1 MNTIAVLIPS
11 FTLEYSIDVLSGIYD
26 YFSDKD
32 VKVIV
37 AQTKFPH
44 STIGIFDY
52 QYFTSVEFLK
62 AQDVDAYIVVS
73 GVFTTSISQQ
83 DLEDIVA
90 QFAPRPVISIGADLS
105 LPGTYSI
112 LADCNK
118 SFSDIV
124 KHLKEKH
131 GCKKIAFFSA
141 NSTKSAEALER
152 YDAFTTALEENDLVF
167 YPDLVMDGQFNYE
180 EAKKLILKRYSTK
193 EDIDF
198 DALVCAN
205 DLMAAGC
212 MEALQQLGVKI
223 PDDVKISGF
232 DDAVVSKISS
242 PKLSTINQAIYN
254 QGLKAAEL
262 TDTLLNGKS
271 IHKKN
276 FISLFPKFRQ
286 SCGCISVY
294 SSEPHFIDTEGKTC
308 VDAEEEGVNLHQF
321 VNELNERNKLI
332 TLMDTVR
339 GSNTLKQF
347 FYNLKYIAQQ
357 CDMSCIAVNFFKD
370 VCYLDAE
377 DNFTLPKKMNFW
389 MLYDGES
396 SVELFKPDI
405 AYNPRQSVIPSRSLQ
420 GISGI
425 FILHPVFS
433 GESNYGYLLCKI
445 NRKIF
450 SDYIVYLKIIVNT
463 LAQSYEYTNKIIET
477 EKLEGEKS
485 ALTRLSRTDDLT
497 GILNRRGFIE
507 RGQTALD
514 LMQETDMVG
523 VVFFADMD
531 GLKKINDTYGH
542 EVGDLAIKTQAMAL
556 KAVFRSTDVVGRLSG
571 DEFGIVAVGMNLIQ
585 VDRVRLKLDMMN
597 EKLSRENNLPFTLS
611 VSLGAVDLQKS
622 SILKKLLSEAD
633 KSLYEEKR
641 KKRHARLSENSK

>member
-11 FTLEYSIDVLSGIYD
+11 FTLEYSIDILSGIYD
-26 YFSDKD
+26 YFSNKD

-44 STIGIFDY
+44 STVGVFDY

-73 GVFTTSISQQ
+73 GVFTATISQAE
-83 DLEDIVA
+83 LEDIVA
-90 QFAPRPVISIGADLS
+90 QFAPRPVISIAADLS

-112 LADCNK
+112 LADCYK
-118 SFSDIV
+118 SFSEIV

-131 GCKKIAFFSA
+131 GCKKLAFFSA

-152 YDAFTTALEENDLVF
+152 YDAFTSALEEHEMVF
-167 YPDLVMDGQFNYE
+167 DPDLVMDGSFNFAD
-180 EAKKLILKRYSTK
+180 AKKVILDRYKSK

-198 DALVCAN
+198 DAIVCAN
-205 DLMAAGC
+205 DMMAAGC
-212 MEALQQLGVKI
+212 MEGLLELGVKI
-223 PDDVKISGF
+223 PEDVKVTGF
-232 DDAVVSKISS
+232 DDAVVSKISN
-242 PKLSTINQAIYN
+242 PKLSTINQSIYT

-262 TDTLLNGKS
+262 TDTILNGKS

-276 FISLFPKFRQ
+276 LISLLPKFRQ
-286 SCGCISVY
+286 SCGCISCN
-294 SSEPHFIDTEGKTC
+294 SSEPHFIDTDGKTC
-308 VDAEEEGVNLHQF
+308 VDTEDEDLKLNQF

-347 FYNLKYIAQQ
+347 FYNLKYIAKQ
-357 CDMSCIAVNFFKD
+357 CDMSCIAINFFKD
-370 VCYLDAE
+370 VIYLDAE
-377 DNFTLPKKMNFW
+377 DNISLPKKMNLW
-389 MLYDGES
+389 MLYDGEAS
-396 SVELFKPDI
+396 IELFKPGVT
-405 AYNPRQSVIPSRSLQ
+405 YSPKESVIPSRSLQ
-420 GISGI
+420 GTSGI

-433 GESNYGYLLCKI
+433 GESNYGYMLCKI
-445 NRKIF
+445 NRKSF
-450 SDYIVYLKIIVNT
+450 SDYTVYLKIIINT
-463 LAQSYEYTNKIIET
+463 LAQSYEYTNQIVET
-477 EKLEGEKS
+477 EKLESEKTV
-485 ALTRLSRTDDLT
+485 LTRQSRTDDLT

-507 RGQTALD
+507 KGQASLD
-514 LMQETDMVG
+514 LMQETDKAG
-523 VVFFADMD
+523 VIFFADMD

-542 EVGDLAIKTQAMAL
+542 EIGDLAIKTQAKAL
-556 KAVFRSTDVVGRLSG
+556 KAVFRNSDVVGRLSG
-571 DEFGIVAVGMNLIQ
+571 DEFGIVAVGMKLIH
-585 VDRVRLKLDMMN
+585 VERVRLKLDMMN

-622 SILKKLLSEAD
+622 SVLKKLLSEAD

-641 KKRHARLSENSK
+641 RKRHARLSENFK

>member
-26 YFSDKD
+26 YFSGKD

-44 STIGIFDY
+44 STIGVFDY

-73 GVFTTSISQQ
+73 GVFTASIPQQ

-152 YDAFTTALEENDLVF
+152 YDAFTTALEENDLAF
-167 YPDLVMDGQFNYE
+167 YPDLVMDGLFNYA
-180 EAKKLILKRYSTK
+180 EAKKVILRRYSTK

-198 DALVCAN
+198 DAVVCAN
-205 DLMAAGC
+205 DMMAAGC

-262 TDTLLNGKS
+262 TDTILNGKS

-276 FISLFPKFRQ
+276 LISLLPKFRQ

-308 VDAEEEGVNLHQF
+308 VDAEDEDVNLHQF

-370 VCYLDAE
+370 VC
-377 DNFTLPKKMNFW
+377 
-389 MLYDGES
+389 
-396 SVELFKPDI
+396 
-405 AYNPRQSVIPSRSLQ
+405 
-420 GISGI
+420 
-425 FILHPVFS
+425 
-433 GESNYGYLLCKI
+433 
-445 NRKIF
+445 
-450 SDYIVYLKIIVNT
+450 
-463 LAQSYEYTNKIIET
+463 
-477 EKLEGEKS
+477 
-485 ALTRLSRTDDLT
+485 
-497 GILNRRGFIE
+497 
-507 RGQTALD
+507 
-514 LMQETDMVG
+514 
-523 VVFFADMD
+523 
-531 GLKKINDTYGH
+531 
-542 EVGDLAIKTQAMAL
+542 
-556 KAVFRSTDVVGRLSG
+556 
-571 DEFGIVAVGMNLIQ
+571 
-585 VDRVRLKLDMMN
+585 
-597 EKLSRENNLPFTLS
+597 
-611 VSLGAVDLQKS
+611 
-622 SILKKLLSEAD
+622 
-633 KSLYEEKR
+633 
-641 KKRHARLSENSK
+641 